1 MENLVFVVNNR
12 FVVNND
18 RSEILDKST
27 GLKTRLE
34 PRLMKLLCLLAGQNG
49 AVVKREL
56 IIKEIW
62 DDYPGANEGL
72 NQAISFLR
80 KLLNDDDKLIIQTQP
95 KSGYSFHASISKENA
110 YNPALRNRYMQIVV
124 GAAFLLLLLF
134 VIFNAFLRK
143 NAGPLNGQANGKT
156 DAEISS
162 QDSIHQAKQ
171 MEQFSKNTL
180 RNAARGDSLGKAA
193 KGDSSIVR

>member
-12 FVVNND
+12 FVVSSD
-18 RSEILDKST
+18 RSEILDKTT

-34 PRLMKLLCLLAGQNG
+34 PRLMKLLCLLAGQKG
-49 AVVKREL
+49 AVVKREF

-80 KLLNDDDKLIIQTQP
+80 KILNDEGKLIIQTQP
-95 KSGYSFHASISKENA
+95 KSGYSFHASISKEDV
-110 YNPALRNRYMQIVV
+110 YNPGLRSRYVQIVV
-124 GAAFLLLLLF
+124 GTAFLLLLLF
-134 VIFNAFLRK
+134 VIFNTFLRK
-143 NAGPLNGQANGKT
+143 NTGPFNGQANGKT
-156 DAEISS
+156 DAEISM

-171 MEQFSKNTL
+171 MEQFSKDTL
-180 RNAARGDSLGKAA
+180 RKAAR
-193 KGDSSIVR
+193 GDSSIVR